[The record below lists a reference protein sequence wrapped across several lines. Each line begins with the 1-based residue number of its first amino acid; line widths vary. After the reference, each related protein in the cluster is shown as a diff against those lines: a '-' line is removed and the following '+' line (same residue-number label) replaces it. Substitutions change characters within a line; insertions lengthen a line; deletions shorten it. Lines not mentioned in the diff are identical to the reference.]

1 MTESRLWHR
10 TPAGDFTAGLPIGTG
25 RLAAMVLGD
34 PAEER
39 LALNHEWLWRG
50 QNRRRDT
57 RPRSHL
63 LAEVREL
70 LLEGRWEE
78 GTIRGNQAFGN
89 VSGDP
94 DEPIHIDPFQP
105 AGDLLFRLDH
115 GAATSYRRELD
126 LQTGVVAVE
135 YQADGTHF
143 RREYVAHL
151 PCDLVLVRLTGDR
164 RFGGRIWLDR
174 IPDEH
179 CEVERNRLILD
190 GSFPGGIDFRIQ
202 VQPRMAGGSQH
213 WEGDVLAFAGA
224 EELLLQIDV
233 ATSACGRS
241 LRQECGKR
249 FLERAEWNW
258 KELLRSHEEMYRRL
272 YGGMQLRVDL
282 AESTLPTDE
291 RIAAL
296 RRGAQDPGLPLL
308 FFNYG
313 RYLHLA
319 STANA
324 ELPPN
329 LQGKWNEET
338 DPSFR
343 SDYHHNVNLE
353 MNYWHAEA
361 GHLQSSTELL
371 FSHAERFLEHGSKA
385 ARDLYGCEGVVIP
398 LQTDPWGRA
407 TPAWYGWDAWIG
419 GAAWLAQHFWWHY
432 EFSLDAGFLRRR
444 AYPFFRQVAA
454 FYQSYLVEGE
464 DGTLQ
469 IVPSQSPENRFVGGG
484 DLPVTLCISATADV
498 LLARQVLEYARR
510 SAELL
515 GVDEEDR
522 RSWAEVA
529 ARLPRIGIGRFG
541 QLMEWNEDFE
551 EGEPGHR
558 HFSHLIGMY
567 PGDCLDPEETPELWQ
582 AALVSLERRLKHG
595 GGRTPWSRAW
605 ASCLSARDGD
615 GDGAWDHLVRQIS
628 DYAGES
634 LLSLHTGPDPP
645 RLFQIDGNLGA
656 VAAVVEMLLQSYRG
670 ELHFLPALPAAWGS
684 GEVRGL
690 RARGGLEVDLAW
702 ENGGLTCAGIRAN
715 AARTCTVKHAA
726 GRYRIHTAGGEPVDA
741 EERGHR
747 LFFEAEAAG
756 SYVLTPL

>member
-1 MTESRLWHR
+1 MTETRLWHR
-10 TPAGDFTAGLPIGTG
+10 APAADFTAGLPIGTG
-25 RLAAMVLGD
+25 RLAAMILGD
-34 PAEER
+34 PVTER

-50 QNRRRDT
+50 RNRRRDT

-63 LAEVREL
+63 LAEVRQL
-70 LLEGRWEE
+70 LLEGCWEE
-78 GTIRGNQAFGN
+78 GTVRGNQAFGN

-94 DEPIHIDPFQP
+94 DEPIHIDPYQP
-105 AGDLLFRLDH
+105 AGDLFFRLDH
-115 GAATSYRRELD
+115 GGATGYRRELD
-126 LQTGVVAVE
+126 LQTGVATVE
-135 YQADGTHF
+135 YQANGARY
-143 RREYVAHL
+143 RREYLAHL
-151 PCDLVLVRLTGDR
+151 HCDLVLVRLTADR
-164 RFGGRIWLDR
+164 RFGGRVWLDR
-174 IPDEH
+174 LPDGH
-179 CEVERNRLILD
+179 CQVERRRLILD
-190 GSFPGGIDFRIQ
+190 GSFRDGIDFRIQ
-202 VQPRMAGGSQH
+202 VQPRMSGGSQH
-213 WEGDVLAFAGA
+213 WEGGVLVFTGA
-224 EELLLQIDV
+224 DELLLEIDIT
-233 ATSACGRS
+233 TSACGRS
-241 LRQECGKR
+241 PAQECGER
-249 FLERAEWNW
+249 FLECLDWG
-258 KELLRSHEEMYRRL
+258 KLLRSHEEVYRRF
-272 YGGMQLRVDL
+272 YGGLELGVSL
-282 AESTLPTDE
+282 PASALPTDE
-291 RIAAL
+291 RIAAV
-296 RRGAQDPGLPLL
+296 RDGAEDPGLPLL

-319 STANA
+319 STAKA
-324 ELPPN
+324 DLPPN

-361 GHLQSSTELL
+361 GHLQSTAELL
-371 FSHAERFLEHGSKA
+371 FAHAERFLEHGSKV
-385 ARDLYGCEGVVIP
+385 ARDLYDCEGVVIP

-432 EFSLDAGFLRRR
+432 EFSLDADFLRRR
-444 AYPFFRQVAA
+444 AYPFFRRVAA
-454 FYQSYLVEGE
+454 FYASYLVEDG

-484 DLPVTLCISATADV
+484 DLPVTLCVSATADV
-498 LLARQVLEYARR
+498 LLARQALEYARR

-522 RSWAEVA
+522 RTWAEMVG
-529 ARLPRIGIGRFG
+529 RLPRTGVGRFG

-551 EGEPGHR
+551 ECEPGHR

-567 PGDCLDPEETPELWQ
+567 PGDCLDPEETPDLWQ

-605 ASCLSARDGD
+605 TSCLSARAGD
-615 GDGAWDHLVRQIS
+615 GNGAWDHLVRQIS

-634 LLSLHTGPDPP
+634 LLSLHTGPEPP

-656 VAAVVEMLLQSYRG
+656 VAAVLEMLLQSYRG

-684 GEVRGL
+684 GKVKGL
-690 RARGGLEVDLAW
+690 RARGGFEVELAW
-702 ENGGLTCAGIRAN
+702 ESGELTRAGIRASV
-715 AARTCTVKHAA
+715 AGTCTVKHAA
-726 GRYRIHTAGGEPVDA
+726 GRYRIHSAGGKPVDA

-747 LFFEAEAAG
+747 LIFEAEAAG
-756 SYVLTPL
+756 CYALRPR

>member
-1 MTESRLWHR
+1 MTETRLWHR
-10 TPAGDFTAGLPIGTG
+10 APAADFTAGLPIGTG
-25 RLAAMVLGD
+25 RLAAMILGD
-34 PAEER
+34 PVTER

-50 QNRRRDT
+50 RNRRRDT

-63 LAEVREL
+63 LAEVRQL

-78 GTIRGNQAFGN
+78 GTVRGNQAFGN

-94 DEPIHIDPFQP
+94 DEPIHIDPYQP
-105 AGDLLFRLDH
+105 AGDLFFRLDH
-115 GAATSYRRELD
+115 GGATGYRRELD
-126 LQTGVVAVE
+126 LQTGVATVE
-135 YQADGTHF
+135 YHANGARY
-143 RREYVAHL
+143 RREYLAHL
-151 PCDLVLVRLTGDR
+151 HCDLVLVRLTADR
-164 RFGGRIWLDR
+164 RFGGRVWLDR
-174 IPDEH
+174 LPDGH
-179 CEVERNRLILD
+179 CEVERRRLILD
-190 GSFPGGIDFRIQ
+190 GSLRGGIDFRIQ
-202 VQPRMAGGSQH
+202 VQPQMSGGSQH
-213 WEGDVLAFAGA
+213 WEGGVLVFTGA
-224 EELLLQIDV
+224 DELLLEIDI

-241 LRQECGKR
+241 PGQECGER
-249 FLERAEWNW
+249 FLECLDWG
-258 KELLRSHEEMYRRL
+258 KLLRSHEEVYRRF
-272 YGGMQLRVDL
+272 YGGLELGVSL
-282 AESTLPTDE
+282 PASALPTDE
-291 RIAAL
+291 RIAAV
-296 RRGAQDPGLPLL
+296 RDGAEDPGLPLL

-319 STANA
+319 STAKA
-324 ELPPN
+324 DLPPN

-361 GHLQSSTELL
+361 GHLQSTAELL
-371 FSHAERFLEHGSKA
+371 FAHAERFLEHGSKV
-385 ARDLYGCEGVVIP
+385 ARDLYDCEGVVIP

-407 TPAWYGWDAWIG
+407 TPAWYGWDVWSG

-432 EFSLDAGFLRRR
+432 EFSLDADFLRRR
-444 AYPFFRQVAA
+444 AYPFFRRVAA
-454 FYQSYLVEGE
+454 FYASYLVEDG

-484 DLPVTLCISATADV
+484 DLPVTLCVSATADV
-498 LLARQVLEYARR
+498 LLARQALEYARR

-522 RSWAEVA
+522 RTWAEMVG
-529 ARLPRIGIGRFG
+529 RLPRTGVGRFG

-551 EGEPGHR
+551 ECEPGHR

-582 AALVSLERRLKHG
+582 AALISLERRLKHG

-605 ASCLSARDGD
+605 TSCLSARAGD
-615 GDGAWDHLVRQIS
+615 GNGAWDHLVRQIS

-634 LLSLHTGPDPP
+634 LLSLHTGPEPP

-656 VAAVVEMLLQSYRG
+656 VAAVLEMLLQSYRG

-684 GEVRGL
+684 GKVKGL
-690 RARGGLEVDLAW
+690 RARGGFEVELAW
-702 ENGGLTCAGIRAN
+702 ESGELTRAGIRASV
-715 AARTCTVKHAA
+715 AGTCTVKHAA
-726 GRYRIHTAGGEPVDA
+726 GRYRIHSAGGKPVDA

-747 LFFEAEAAG
+747 LIFEAEAAG
-756 SYVLTPL
+756 CYALRPR